1 MDRARPQAPLR
12 PLMLEF
18 QATVRRGTLDLS
30 VEFSA
35 PAPGVTALFGRSG
48 AGKSTVVALLAGLLT
63 PERGRIV
70 IGDQTLFDSA
80 RGINMPTEER
90 AIACVFQDARLF
102 PHLDVRGNL
111 RYGRQRVRDRPAPI
125 NEDEVIEMLG
135 LARLLER
142 RAHQLSGG
150 EKQRVSLGR
159 ALLAQP
165 RLLLLDEPLASLDA
179 ARREEVLPY
188 LERLRDEIRI
198 PIVYVSHAFDEV
210 LRLAEHVVLLEHGGV
225 LASGPVAQICLEPA
239 LHAIAGEGVM
249 GSVLEGDVVGYEIDE
264 GLATVKCGELML
276 RVAVPAAPR
285 ERLRIFVPAGDVVI
299 ALNEV
304 KDVSTRNV
312 LPVEIVHLEPLEG
325 SVLLHL
331 DVRGRALLARV
342 THSAV
347 RELGLAEDVQCYALV
362 KAVAA
367 QGRRFERRTEPRP
380 GPGQSAGA
388 G

>member
-1 MDRARPQAPLR
+1 MDRTRAAAPVR
-12 PLMLEF
+12 SLMLEF
-18 QATVRRGTLDLS
+18 QANLRREAFQLN
-30 VEFSA
+30 VEFST

-48 AGKSTVVALLAGLLT
+48 SGKSTVVALLAGLLE
-63 PERGRIV
+63 PERGRLV
-70 IGDQTLFDSA
+70 VDGQVMFDSTSA
-80 RGINMPTEER
+80 VNVPAEER

-111 RYGRQRVRDRPAPI
+111 RYGQRRVRSRPAPI
-125 NEDEVIEMLG
+125 REAEVIELLG
-135 LARLLER
+135 LGRLLER
-142 RAHQLSGG
+142 RTHQLSGG

-198 PIVYVSHAFDEV
+198 PIVYVSHSFDEV
-210 LRLAEHVVLLEHGGV
+210 LRLAEQVVLLEHGEV
-225 LASGPVAQICLEPA
+225 LASGSVAQMCLEPA

-249 GSVLEGDVVGYEIDE
+249 GSILEGDVVNYDIGE
-264 GLATVKCGELML
+264 GLATVRCGELNL
-276 RVAVPAAPR
+276 RVAVAATPR

-299 ALNEV
+299 ALREV
-304 KDVSTRNV
+304 TEVSTRNV
-312 LPVEIVHLEPLEG
+312 IPVEVMRLEPLEG

-331 DVRGRALLARV
+331 KASGAALLARV
-342 THSAV
+342 THSSV
-347 RELGLAEDVQCYALV
+347 RELRLAEEVRCFALV

-367 QGRRFERRTEPRP
+367 QGRRFERRP
-380 GPGQSAGA
+380 GLKASA
-388 G
+388 